1 MLKELWLQLSG
12 FGIMFAILSWLQEA
26 SILSKELGGIKGLIA
41 VVTGLGL
48 YYFIAR
54 NPVKQIYLKIVI

>member
-26 SILSKELGGIKGLIA
+26 SILSKDIGGLKGVIAVAMGLI
-41 VVTGLGL
+41 L
-48 YYFIAR
+48 YYFVAR
-54 NPVKQIYLKIVI
+54 NMD

>member
-26 SILSKELGGIKGLIA
+26 SILSKELGGIKGVIA
-41 VVTGLGL
+41 LVMGMVL

-54 NPVKQIYLKIVI
+54 NIE